1 VRAVPTLVTLALTV
15 AVAGCVKQKQS
26 PASPALVIANDI
38 EARAAQFMRQPVGVD
53 VVALPPGER
62 SALDHLVV
70 AAHIIDAVFL
80 RQAWDGNPEF
90 AARVA
95 ALSGPTA
102 QAANDYY
109 RIMAGPWDR
118 LKGFEPFLGSSPHPK
133 GAGFYPEDLK
143 SGELDGWLEAHPED
157 RAAFVSA
164 TTVIRRRAGGLT
176 AIPYSVAYKPLLEQV
191 AAELRAAATC
201 TGNESLRRYL
211 TLCAGALLSDD
222 YVPSERAWMDLDGPI
237 EVVVGPHETYE
248 DGLLGT
254 KAAFEAFVCVAQLED
269 SARAAKYVRKLSYLN
284 SHLPLPDA
292 YKRSGRGAA
301 PLIRV
306 ADAVAT
312 GGDARK
318 GIPTIAFNRPNDRR
332 ARGAEGTKS
341 VLLKNVVRAKFDS
354 IMYLVGRRVLPREEA
369 AYVNFDAFYHFSLFH
384 ELAHS
389 LGPGRIRVQG
399 RETEVRAE
407 LKELYGAI
415 EEAKADILAIY
426 GLGLLAKEGTVP
438 PSVVNPLPWTYLA
451 NLFCAARFGVA
462 DVRGLAAVMEINYL
476 LYQGAVEVT
485 PEGLFRPG
493 MPKFARGLSAL
504 AHDVLML
511 EAEGSYQGAQ
521 AFVARYGRVLP
532 PMAKLLDDI
541 RMVPLDVDLDYTAPA
556 AGP

>member
-15 AVAGCVKQKQS
+15 AVAGCVKEKRPPTS
-26 PASPALVIANDI
+26 PAPVIANDI
-38 EARAAQFMRQPVGVD
+38 EARVAQFMRQGVGVD
-53 VVALPPGER
+53 VGALPPGER
-62 SALDHLVV
+62 GALNHLVV
-70 AAHIIDAVFL
+70 AARIIDGVFL

-102 QAANDYY
+102 QAAGDYY

-118 LKGFEPFLGSSPHPK
+118 LKGFEPFLGTSPHPK

-143 SGELDGWLEAHPED
+143 REELERWLEAHPED

-164 TTVIRRRAGGLT
+164 TTVIRRRGPGLT
-176 AIPYSVAYKPLLEQV
+176 VIPYSVAYKPVLDQV
-191 AAELRAAATC
+191 ATELRAAAAS
-201 TGNESLRRYL
+201 TGNESLRKYL
-211 TLCAGALLSDD
+211 TQRSGSLLSDD
-222 YVPSERAWMDLDGPI
+222 YAASEPAWLDLDGPI
-237 EVVVGPHETYE
+237 EVMIGPHETYE

-254 KAAFEAFVCVAQLED
+254 KAAFAAFVCVARPED
-269 SARAAKYVRKLSYLN
+269 GARAAKYVRKLPFLL
-284 SHLPLPDA
+284 SHLPMPDA

-318 GIPTIAFNRPNDRR
+318 GIPAIAFNLPDDGR
-332 ARGAEGTKS
+332 ARVARGGKS

-354 IMYLVGRRVLPREEA
+354 IMYLVGRRVLPRDEA
-369 AYVNFDAFYHFSLFH
+369 AYVDFDAFYHLNLFH

-389 LGPGRIRVQG
+389 LGPGRISVQG

-407 LKELYGAI
+407 LKELYGPI
-415 EEAKADILAIY
+415 EEAKADILAVY

-438 PSVVNPLPWTYLA
+438 QSVVSPLPWTYLA
-451 NLFCAARFGVA
+451 NLFRAARFGVA
-462 DVRGLAAVMEINYL
+462 DVRGLAAVLEINYL

-485 PEGLFRPG
+485 PEGRFRPG

-504 AHDVLML
+504 ARDVLML

-521 AFVARYGRVLP
+521 AFVERYGRVLQ

-541 RMVPLDVDLDYTAPA
+541 RIVPLDVDLDYTVAA
-556 AGP
+556 AGQ